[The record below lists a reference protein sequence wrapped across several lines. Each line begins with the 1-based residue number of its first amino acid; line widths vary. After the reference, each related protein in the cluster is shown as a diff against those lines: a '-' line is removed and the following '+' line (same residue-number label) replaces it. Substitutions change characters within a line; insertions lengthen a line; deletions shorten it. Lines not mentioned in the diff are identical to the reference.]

1 MYLAVGR
8 GRIRGLV
15 GCSINS
21 IFWYLIQ
28 IPRRNREKSPEVIL
42 ELVPM
47 GVGEIISERIK
58 GEKYSCEG
66 LWVSIPDRI
75 SEKESSGKTF
85 SILLPDL
92 IKKFSLDLEF

>member
-1 MYLAVGR
+1 
-8 GRIRGLV
+8 
-15 GCSINS
+15 
-21 IFWYLIQ
+21 
-28 IPRRNREKSPEVIL
+28 
-42 ELVPM
+42 M

-66 LWVSIPDRI
+66 LWVSIPDGI

-92 IKKFSLDLEF
+92 IKKFSLDLEFWSELSEQNVEGAGTTQVGSASQRERR